1 MPRMVTAIRIYPYIA
16 PLVLAPL
23 SLWLWWS
30 RYANWP
36 QALLAWLIPVLWAY
50 IVPGIGTN
58 VRGVWEFNT
67 ALKLGR
73 FRPHHGFVFGS
84 ATAMLAWLAHGAP
97 AHTLAD
103 VARWALLLSALLGFW
118 NWLYEIKALQADVL
132 RVYNQPWADG
142 GGPEAI
148 AYDYAPW
155 IFAGFG
161 AAYGACI
168 AGAEW
173 ARAHHHLPLHQPLL
187 WLAWGAAGLLACIA
201 FPLLGFMWA
210 SMRRHGHTGT
220 RPVNRPAP
228 CPTPPPAEKPS
239 QATTEHTP

>member
-168 AGAEW
+168 AGAECRGRTTTCRCTNRCCGW
-173 ARAHHHLPLHQPLL
+173 LGALRAYWRASPSPC
-187 WLAWGAAGLLACIA
+187 WGSCGRPCAA
-201 FPLLGFMWA
+201 M
-210 SMRRHGHTGT
+210 GT
-220 RPVNRPAP
+220 RAPAR
-228 CPTPPPAEKPS
+228 
-239 QATTEHTP
+239 